1 MYIKKNYFSADTHI
15 SIGSTKS
22 FKHKITIKEIYVT
35 KRKGLSSKYNV
46 PKHGHPGWVSIMVY
60 MGAAMT

>member
-1 MYIKKNYFSADTHI
+1 MYSKNNNFSTDTHI

-35 KRKGLSSKYNV
+35 KRKGISPKYNV
-46 PKHGHPGWVSIMVY
+46 PKQ
-60 MGAAMT
+60 